1 MDLFPAAAMP
11 DGCSFLSLPRE
22 LRDII
27 YRIYL
32 HEPDGYHFNYD
43 LGKLQASQQ
52 PIDLNL
58 MYTCTT
64 VAAEM
69 HGLALEMNT
78 ITFSTVYSESER
90 VKAGHFG
97 ELLQAVSTIEYK
109 AFGALYWPENQ
120 SLATPDFFAEL
131 ARKFPQLVE
140 ELSPWTYNW
149 MRWDDDRAERVATFN
164 TYQAPSTE
172 RAFKRYALQLLMKK
186 PDFVERSF
194 IRPRP
199 LRYEKLPCELR
210 GFYDLHLDP
219 WSIPS
224 EEEFAIMTKDLPS
237 KDRGDRK
244 HAGFW
249 FPENEELWQRIRFR
263 FSAAAVAIKF
273 LNSIPSVT
281 RVHIRKIL
289 LNEDHEAIGYPAC
302 HALGLIPFGIENVHL
317 HIERRVNLWRNIL
330 PGGHECVSRMIDSW
344 GSDKD
349 YSLCQAKYITPII
362 CTWIKEAFALFEAG
376 MPPGSF
382 SFMFDGEPTP
392 DRSSQ
397 VFQVVQ
403 QDAAWQSAL
412 SKYYLSKSLTPQYH
426 EMYSTECYFFE
437 EFPRWI
443 DEIVEGSSFIGCNFP
458 IKEPP
463 DADEILEANYR
474 SPVGAAWKENLCL
487 SRPKHFQTSP
497 PLPKWIDMR
506 YERLISDDFDEAGWE
521 DEKAQ
526 LSLSYFEESIVGL
539 WGEY

>member
-1 MDLFPAAAMP
+1 MDLLPAAAMP

-69 HGLALEMNT
+69 HGLALEVNT

-97 ELLQAVSTIEYK
+97 ELLQAVSTTEHY
-109 AFGALYWPENQ
+109 AFDSLYWPKKHP
-120 SLATPDFFAEL
+120 LVTPDFFAEL
-131 ARKFPQLVE
+131 ARKFPQPARKFPQFAKRH
-140 ELSPWTYNW
+140 SPEQFHWSD
-149 MRWDDDRAERVATFN
+149 WDHVRAERVAAHDI
-164 TYQAPSTE
+164 YQAPSMD
-172 RAFKRYALQLLMKK
+172 RAFKRYAMQLLMKK
-186 PDFVERSF
+186 PGF
-194 IRPRP
+194 IDSITDPNP
-199 LRYEKLPCELR
+199 YNYELLPCSLP
-210 GFYDLHLDP
+210 GFYELHLDP

-224 EEEFAIMTKDLPS
+224 EEDFAIMTKNRPS
-237 KDRGDRK
+237 GDRK
-244 HAGFW
+244 HEERW
-249 FPENEELWQRIRFR
+249 TENKEELWQRIKFR

-281 RVHIRKIL
+281 RLHIRKIL

-330 PGGHECVSRMIDSW
+330 PGGHQCLSRMGRYTNKDS
-344 GSDKD
+344 K
-349 YSLCQAKYITPII
+349 LCQVKHITPVF
-362 CTWIKEAFALFEAG
+362 CTWIKEVFALFEAG

-403 QDAAWQSAL
+403 QDA
-412 SKYYLSKSLTPQYH
+412 SKK
-426 EMYSTECYFFE
+426 YFFE

-443 DEIVEGSSFIGCNFP
+443 DEIVEGSSCIGCNFP

-463 DADEILEANYR
+463 DLDDEIFETNYK
-474 SPVGAAWKENLCL
+474 SPVEATWKGNLRL
-487 SRPKHFQTSP
+487 SRPKHLQTSS
-497 PLPKWIDMR
+497 PLPKWLDMR
-506 YERLISDDFDEAGWE
+506 YERLKPEVFVEAGLE
-521 DEKAQ
+521 EKAQ